1 MSQIT
6 VRTNDGEIF
15 TGESWESILRQF
27 KAMNFSEPADL
38 AELMAN
44 IAHRYEVLSGD
55 TFPTVGVGT
64 YEDFGREL
72 ERIGFLKIL
81 EGGDKCPTTH

>member
-6 VRTNDGEIF
+6 VRTSDGEIF

-38 AELMAN
+38 QELMAN
-44 IAHRYEVLSGD
+44 IAHRYEVISGD

-64 YEDFGREL
+64 YEDFGMEL
-72 ERIGFLKIL
+72 QKVGFLKIL
-81 EGGDKCPTTH
+81 EGGRDA

>member
-15 TGESWESILRQF
+15 TGESWENILRQF

-38 AELMAN
+38 AELMAS
-44 IAHRYEVLSGD
+44 IAHRIEVVSGD
-55 TFPTVGVGT
+55 TFPSVAVGT
-64 YEDFGREL
+64 YEDYGREL
-72 ERIGFLKIL
+72 ERVGFLEIL
-81 EGGDKCPTTH
+81 EGGDKCPTS

>member
-1 MSQIT
+1 
-6 VRTNDGEIF
+6 
-15 TGESWESILRQF
+15 
-27 KAMNFSEPADL
+27 
-38 AELMAN
+38 MAN

-72 ERIGFLKIL
+72 ERIGFLRIL
-81 EGGDKCPTTH
+81 EGGDKCPTNH